1 MTRTYLTRKLTGM
14 APVSLRRLA
23 LAGMVALLLGAAP
36 LAQTPEPAQD
46 DSIEALRTR
55 ANAGDADAQKNLGVM
70 YANGDGVP
78 QDAVEAVAWYRQ
90 AAEQGDAD
98 AQVSLGVMHHYG
110 DGVPQDD
117 VEAYK
122 WFNPLA
128 TTHADAEQREQFAE
142 RRDTVAERL
151 TPEQRAEGQ
160 KLSREWFEAHPRE

>member
-1 MTRTYLTRKLTGM
+1 
-14 APVSLRRLA
+14 
-23 LAGMVALLLGAAP
+23 MVALLRGP
-36 LAQTPEPAQD
+36 LRSPRRAQD

-55 ANAGDADAQKNLGVM
+55 ANAGDADAQKN
-70 YANGDGVP
+70 
-78 QDAVEAVAWYRQ
+78 
-90 AAEQGDAD
+90 
-98 AQVSLGVMHHYG
+98 LGVMHHYG